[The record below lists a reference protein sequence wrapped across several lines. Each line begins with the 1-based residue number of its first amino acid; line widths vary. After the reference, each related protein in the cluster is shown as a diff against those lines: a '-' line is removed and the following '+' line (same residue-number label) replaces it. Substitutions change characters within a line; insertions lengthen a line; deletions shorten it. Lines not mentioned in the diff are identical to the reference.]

1 MNNTLLVESQIV
13 QYSWQLAFLEVM
25 TVIVEAGHV
34 IKSVMTAS
42 VVGGAAAIGVL
53 ATGVLRI
60 NVSGTNT
67 GGMV

>member
-1 MNNTLLVESQIV
+1 
-13 QYSWQLAFLEVM
+13 M
-25 TVIVEAGHV
+25 TVIVEAGHE

-42 VVGGAAAIGVL
+42 AVGGAAAIGVL

-60 NVSGTNT
+60 NFSGTNT